1 MVDTRIERYDFKE
14 IEERWRDFWG
24 KRGFFRAPTDAT
36 MKKFYY
42 LNMFPYP
49 SGSLHV
55 GHGRNYIIGDVITRF
70 YLMRGYNILNPMG
83 WDAFGLPAENA
94 AIERGIRPR
103 TWTLDNIAHAK
114 EQFRAWGIEYD
125 WDREVTTCLPDYY
138 KWTQWLF
145 LKLYENGLAYK
156 KKATV
161 NYCPGCN
168 TVLANEQVVGGVC
181 DRCGTPPVQKTLEQ
195 WFFKITDYSDRLLDD
210 LRTLDGWPENVKKM
224 QENWIGRSEGAEVTF
239 HTEDNDE
246 IIVFTTRPDTLYG
259 ATFMVLAPEHP
270 FVDRLT
276 TVEQRAA
283 VNTYREEAA
292 RQTAVE
298 RTSTD
303 REKTGVFTGGYAINP
318 VNGEKIPVWV
328 ADYVLMTYGTGAIM
342 AVPAHDE
349 RDFAFAI
356 KFGLPIIPV
365 IDRTDGVAKSLVF
378 PNSVRDGMADGLRF
392 EKIEFHS
399 GPVGGA
405 GEGLF
410 VTLKDDREIDRY
422 VELMREYL
430 LPNNWNEIVGARW
443 LFVFEDG
450 IIDLDSAESD
460 REIIRRCKTL
470 YTQVRKNRTAME
482 MLNHLPFYRDVL
494 FHSEVGTMI
503 HSGRFSGTL
512 GEEATEKVIAWLEET
527 GTGKAAINFRLHD
540 WLISRQRY
548 WGAPIPIVYCE
559 KCGIV
564 PVPEKD
570 LPVLLPDVEFIGKM
584 GLADIRGY
592 AETTCPICGGP
603 AERDTDTMDT
613 FVDSSWYYLRYI
625 SAKNDDVPF
634 VVDDVNN
641 WLPVDQY
648 VGGVEH
654 AILHLL
660 YSRFITKALQDMGYV
675 NFSEPFKRL
684 FTQGMV
690 CHIAYCCPEHGW
702 LFPSEVVDRR
712 CPHCGKEVEVSN
724 FSMSK
729 SKKNVVAPSEIID
742 AYGADTERL
751 YTLFMGPPDRDIEW
765 SEEGVRG
772 AFRFINRVWTLVVTN
787 ADRVAAAPTTFDST
801 QLDEAGRSLW
811 RRYQRTLKKVTED
824 IEGRFNFNTAVSAI
838 MELVNDTYR
847 YVDGGRNDGLLRA
860 VIEGLILILSPFTPF
875 VCEEMWQRIGH
886 TNGDDDT
893 VLDQAWPEFSLEAI
907 AEEQVEIPVQINGKV
922 RARVTVPMEIASD
935 ADALSEYVLGNEE
948 VSSKLDGKKVVK
960 AIAIPGKM
968 VSLVVR

>member
-1 MVDTRIERYDFKE
+1 MVEERTERYDFKE

-24 KRGFFRAPTDAT
+24 KRGFFRAPTDDIG
-36 MKKFYY
+36 KKFYY

-55 GHGRNYIIGDVITRF
+55 GHGRNYIIGDVVTRF

-94 AIERGIRPR
+94 AIERGIHPR
-103 TWTLDNIAHAK
+103 DWTLDNIAHAK

-125 WDREVTTCLPDYY
+125 WEREVTTCLPDYY

-145 LKLYENGLAYK
+145 LKLYEHGLAYK

-161 NYCPGCN
+161 NYCPTCD

-181 DRCGTPPVQKTLEQ
+181 ERCGTPPEQKTLEQ
-195 WFFKITDYSDRLLDD
+195 WFFKITDYADRLLDD
-210 LRTLDGWPENVKKM
+210 LKTLDGWPENVKKM
-224 QENWIGRSEGAEVTF
+224 QENWIGRSVGAEVTF
-239 HTEDNDE
+239 HTKDGEE
-246 IIVFTTRPDTLYG
+246 IVVFTTRPDTLWG

-270 FVDRLT
+270 LVDKLT
-276 TVEQRAA
+276 TPEQRADVDA
-283 VNTYREEAA
+283 YRAQAA
-292 RQTAVE
+292 KQTAVE
-298 RTSTD
+298 RTSTE

-318 VNGEKIPVWV
+318 VNGREIPVWI

-365 IDRTDGVAKSLVF
+365 IDRTDGRTKSYIPAGSADDAVEEALREAKF
-378 PNSVRDGMADGLRF
+378 HFEKKEDGLYLTMDADRAD
-392 EKIEFHS
+392 EYAKIVQKHLKPGSWTETA
-399 GPVGGA
+399 GG
-405 GEGLF
+405 
-410 VTLKDDREIDRY
+410 
-422 VELMREYL
+422 
-430 LPNNWNEIVGARW
+430 RW
-443 LFVFEDG
+443 LFIFHDELIEFDSVEVDRA
-450 IIDLDSAESD
+450 IMERCHALDDES
-460 REIIRRCKTL
+460 
-470 YTQVRKNRTAME
+470 RKYRTVME
-482 MLNHLPFYRDVL
+482 VLADIPFYSDIL
-494 FHSEVGTMI
+494 FHAEHGKIINSGEFNGTP
-503 HSGRFSGTL
+503 
-512 GEEATEKVIAWLEET
+512 GEQATEKVISWLEKT
-527 GTGKAAINFRLHD
+527 GKGKAAINFRLHD

-559 KCGIV
+559 KCGVV

-570 LPVLLPDVEFIGKM
+570 LPVELPDVEFIGKM
-584 GLADIRGY
+584 GLADIPGY

-603 AERDTDTMDT
+603 ARRDTDTMDT

-625 SAKNDDVPF
+625 SAKNDEVPF
-634 VVDDVNN
+634 VVEDVNN

-690 CHIAYCCPEHGW
+690 CHMAYRCPEHGW
-702 LFPSEVVDRR
+702 LFPSEVKDGK
-712 CPHCGKEVEVSN
+712 CPHCGRELEISN

-729 SKKNVVAPSEIID
+729 SKKNVVAPAEIID

-772 AFRFINRVWTLVVTN
+772 AFRFVNRVWTLVVTN
-787 ADRVAAAPTTFDST
+787 AERVAAAPTEEFDPT
-801 QLDEAGRSLW
+801 ALDDAGRSLW

-824 IEGRFNFNTAVSAI
+824 IEGRFNFNTAISAI
-838 MELVNDTYR
+838 MELVNETYR
-847 YVDGGRNDGLLRA
+847 YVDDGGEDSLLRA

-875 VCEEMWQRIGH
+875 ICEEMWRRIGH
-886 TNGDDDT
+886 DDA
-893 VLDQAWPEFSLEAI
+893 VLDQAWPEFSEEAI

-935 ADALSEYVLGNEE
+935 ANALREYVLAEQP
-948 VSSKLDGKKVVK
+948 VSSKLDGKELIK